1 MPKRRRERKRVGED
15 IAWITSLLF
24 PCTPDRLMMC
34 AWEVGIKVR
43 NKRGGGGGLIHIYMN
58 APLWSRGGDRKE
70 ICKEERIRPIAIQ
83 LWIRGIRLG
92 NQMIYFL
99 FISILLSGWAEVWQ
113 RDLRAAYGQDR
124 LSPLA
129 AARLVPNRLAAVVPF
144 SSFPPHSSVGGSD
157 VASCCLPILFL
168 FVYFPPVSYL
178 YFFTKKKNARWHCA
192 PRNTTNPRHL
202 SLYERGWP

>member
-1 MPKRRRERKRVGED
+1 
-15 IAWITSLLF
+15 
-24 PCTPDRLMMC
+24 
-34 AWEVGIKVR
+34 
-43 NKRGGGGGLIHIYMN
+43 
-58 APLWSRGGDRKE
+58 
-70 ICKEERIRPIAIQ
+70 
-83 LWIRGIRLG
+83 
-92 NQMIYFL
+92 MIYFL

-178 YFFTKKKNARWHCA
+178 YFFTKKKTQDDIA
-192 PRNTTNPRHL
+192 PRGVRRTLDIYLFMKGDDHKKFIPLFRLFFHFLTCWLNEDERRR
-202 SLYERGWP
+202 SLYRR